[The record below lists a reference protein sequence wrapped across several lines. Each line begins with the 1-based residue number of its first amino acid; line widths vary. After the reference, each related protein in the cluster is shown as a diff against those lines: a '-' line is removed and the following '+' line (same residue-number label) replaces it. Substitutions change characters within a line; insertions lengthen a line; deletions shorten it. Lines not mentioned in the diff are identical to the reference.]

1 MLKSFCFLWSCVKSR
16 ESISDKIRRTAF
28 PGHCRESRSG
38 RVAHPTTVFETP
50 ILKSACWA
58 MLVLSPFCL
67 DTAISRA
74 LAEESDQSTLREPA
88 LGPEGIAR
96 ESRMALLQEP
106 AAPVSGPPAPAAPI
120 SELEQLLTRPVEVP
134 ALSQVVNTVSR
145 QESTVGKSPTAVFV
159 ITNEMIRRSG
169 ATSIPEALR
178 MAPGVSVARI
188 DSNKWAVGIRGFN
201 DRFAGKTLVQIDGRV
216 IYNPIT
222 SGVYWDAQ
230 DVLLQDVERIEIIR
244 GPGATV
250 WGSNTL
256 NGIINIITK
265 NSKDTQG
272 ALVVA
277 GGGTE
282 EKGFTSVRY
291 GGEIDGEELTY
302 RVYGKW
308 FERDNGFLPSGG
320 SQLSTPPG
328 GIPYTSAKD
337 DWRKGQGGF
346 RVDWEATEV
355 DTVKFQGDIFAV
367 TSARGDFRP
376 QSAAPFVFQNNEDE
390 YSTGGNLL
398 TRWQHQTGKD
408 SSWALQFYWDHFGRK
423 SANNNNISAT
433 HPINVDVLNFRVDT
447 YDLDFQHQF
456 PLNDRQKFIYGLGYR
471 AQDTFFGESSG
482 DNGFALGA
490 NPQNRALYRYSGF
503 LQNEFKLVE
512 DRLYF
517 TAGSKF
523 EHNTYAGFQYQPSGR
538 LLWTPTNRQSAWAA
552 VSRAVRIPN
561 VGEEAI
567 AITGFTPTPGVLVRT
582 LPNQSLNAEDVL
594 AYELGYRAQPN
605 DEFSFD
611 TAVFYNVYN
620 NLIVA
625 KGIGVVPGSPTIA
638 QAMRTN
644 GASADTYGAELSATW
659 KLSESWRLQGCYSF
673 LQMQL
678 HADPSLPKSSKIN
691 AERPEGQS
699 PQHQVFLQSSWDL
712 NSEWQFDLLARYV
725 DSLSKFPSAV
735 PNTVPSYISMD
746 ARLGWRPNK
755 NWEMSLVGQ
764 NLLDSHHLEFSG
776 NQFLAAPLVEIQ
788 RGVYAQVVWRR

>member
-1 MLKSFCFLWSCVKSR
+1 MGMINRLQRLARLTCV
-16 ESISDKIRRTAF
+16 A
-28 PGHCRESRSG
+28 G
-38 RVAHPTTVFETP
+38 
-50 ILKSACWA
+50 
-58 MLVLSPFCL
+58 M
-67 DTAISRA
+67 TAIFSLKA
-74 LAEESDQSTLREPA
+74 MAQQSTVPPPA
-88 LGPEGIAR
+88 EAAASQTETGQPAT
-96 ESRMALLQEP
+96 ATQEKLP
-106 AAPVSGPPAPAAPI
+106 AAQSAPI
-120 SELEQLLTRPVEVP
+120 NELEQLLQRPVQVP
-134 ALSQVVNTVSR
+134 ALQQVVNTVSR

-159 ITNEMIRRSG
+159 ITNDMIRRSG

-201 DRFAGKTLVQIDGRV
+201 DRFAGKTLVQVDGRV

-230 DVLLQDVERIEIIR
+230 DVMLQDVERIEIIR

-256 NGIINIITK
+256 NGIINIISK

-272 ALVVA
+272 GLVVA
-277 GGGTE
+277 GGGSE
-282 EKGFTSVRY
+282 EKGFASARY
-291 GGEIDGEELTY
+291 GGSNEEDNLHY

-308 FERDNGFLPSGG
+308 FERDSAFFPKGG
-320 SQLSTPPG
+320 SQLPPPPG
-328 GIPYTSAKD
+328 GTPYTTAKD

-346 RVDWEATEV
+346 RVDWDATET
-355 DTVKFQGDIFAV
+355 DTIKFQGDLFAV
-367 TSARGDFRP
+367 NSARGDFRP
-376 QSAAPFVFQNNEDE
+376 QAAMPFAFQNNEDE
-390 YSTGGNLL
+390 SSNGGNLL

-423 SANNNNISAT
+423 SANNNNVNALNMN
-433 HPINVDVLNFRVDT
+433 HPVNVDVFNARVDT

-456 PLNDRQKFIYGLGYR
+456 PLTENQKFIYGLGYR
-471 AQDTFFGESSG
+471 AQDTFFGGSSG
-482 DNGFALGA
+482 DGGFVLGA
-490 NPQNRALYRYSGF
+490 NPQNRNLYRYSGF
-503 LQNEFKLVE
+503 LQDEFKLVD

-538 LLWTPTNRQSAWAA
+538 LLWTPSERQSAWAA

-567 AITGFTPTPGVLVRT
+567 IITGFTPTPGVLVRT
-582 LPNQSLNAEDVL
+582 NPNRNLNAEDVL
-594 AYELGYRAQPN
+594 AYEVGYRAQPS

-611 TAVFYNVYN
+611 TALFYNVYN

-625 KGIGVVPGSPTIA
+625 KGTGVVPGVPTIA
-638 QAMRTN
+638 QAMRVN

-659 KLSESWRLQGCYSF
+659 KLSESWRLQGSYSF

-678 HADPSLPKSSKIN
+678 HADASLPASSKVG

-699 PQHQVFLQSSWDL
+699 PQHQVFLQSSWNL
-712 NSEWQFDLLARYV
+712 TETVEFDLLARYV
-725 DSLSKFPSAV
+725 DSLSRFPSAK

-755 NWEMSLVGQ
+755 NVEVSVVGQ
-764 NLLDSHHLEFSG
+764 NLLDNHHLEFGG
-776 NQFLAAPLVEIQ
+776 NSFLAAPLVEIQ
-788 RGVYAQVVWRR
+788 RGVYAQIAWRR